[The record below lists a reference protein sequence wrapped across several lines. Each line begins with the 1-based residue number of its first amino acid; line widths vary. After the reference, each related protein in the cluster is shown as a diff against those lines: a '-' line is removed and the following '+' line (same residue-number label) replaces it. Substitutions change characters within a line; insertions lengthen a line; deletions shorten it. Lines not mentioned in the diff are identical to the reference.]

1 MTFGSIA
8 SEECVGVVFLC
19 AHVAACSGSVKTPLP
34 SSAKEKG
41 GMIWGGNTSILEK
54 TSIYLLFIYY

>member
-41 GMIWGGNTSILEK
+41 GMIWGGNTPTLEK
-54 TSIYLLFIYY
+54 T